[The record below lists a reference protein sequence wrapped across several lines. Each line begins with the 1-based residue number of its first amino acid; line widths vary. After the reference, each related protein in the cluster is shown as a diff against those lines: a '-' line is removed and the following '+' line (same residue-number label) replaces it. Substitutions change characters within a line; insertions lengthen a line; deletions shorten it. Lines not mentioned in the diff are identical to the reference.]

1 MVENYIQSLLF
12 EHDVVTLGELGSFE
26 IYESPSEWDAATNS
40 ILPFARKVKFNEK
53 NKDDNGLL
61 AKAIAD
67 GEGISIEEAKQQI
80 ALYVHDIR
88 EALKE
93 ENEFKFK
100 ELGTLYIDFHYELV
114 LLPNPD
120 LNFNK
125 DTFGLPKIAADAPLD
140 TSTPATTETE
150 KVKPSFDWNAPDEE
164 LEKAKNSKKEFSW
177 DDVEGKKENPAPQP
191 IAEPK
196 KVEEQSVTKS
206 KTRTTAT
213 KKKVEEKEKKRGT
226 PIWAFFVFIPILI
239 IVGIGVYSFFF
250 PKQSREIFGFMT
262 LKSTTK
268 TVDKDSTLV
277 EGDSLDNETDTEEE
291 VAEVIEPAPTPAPTP
306 EPTNNYTPPK
316 KQSSSSSSSLPDV
329 ETMKPNN
336 PKRYL
341 VIVGGSPSLAE
352 AQKLYKRVVSEGH
365 TGASITEPTATVNR
379 YRVSVGDYATAAEA
393 HQKQMEVLDKYK
405 DAWVMMY

>member
-12 EHDVVTLGELGSFE
+12 EHDVVTLSGLGSFE

-40 ILPFARKVKFNEK
+40 ILPFARKVKFNDK

-67 GEGISIEEAKQQI
+67 GEGISIDEAKQQI
-80 ALYVHDIR
+80 ALYVHDIK

-100 ELGTLYIDFHYELV
+100 ELGTLYIDFHYELA

-125 DTFGLPKIAADAPLD
+125 DTFGLPKITAEAPLD
-140 TSTPATTETE
+140 TNTPATTETE
-150 KVKPSFDWNAPDEE
+150 SAKPSFDWNTPDEE
-164 LEKAKNSKKEFSW
+164 LEKAKEPKKEFSW
-177 DDVEGKKENPAPQP
+177 DDIEDKKEETEPQQP

-196 KVEEQSVTKS
+196 KVEEQPVTKS
-206 KTRTTAT
+206 KTDTTAK

-226 PIWAFFVFIPILI
+226 PVWVFFVFIPILI
-239 IVGIGVYSFFF
+239 IIGIGVYSFFF
-250 PKQSREIFGFMT
+250 PKQSREMFGFMT

-268 TVDKDSTLV
+268 KLEGDSTLV
-277 EGDSLDNETDTEEE
+277 EEDSVDAKTDTEEGI
-291 VAEVIEPAPTPAPTP
+291 AEVTTEPAPTP
-306 EPTNNYTPPK
+306 EPANNYTSPK
-316 KQSSSSSSSLPDV
+316 KRSSASSSSSSLPDV

-352 AQKLYKRVVSEGH
+352 AQKLYKKVVSKGH
-365 TGASITEPTATVNR
+365 LGAAITEPTPTVNR

-393 HQKQMEVLDKYK
+393 QQKQMEVLNEYK